1 MDTEQDIEEL
11 KRMVAESL
19 EIAKDTNKAVHSLRR
34 SARFEMVSRVI
45 YWIIILGILG
55 VSYTFV
61 TPYLTQLEQAY
72 SSLQSNLNKAQTTT
86 TGAQNYLQNVQNAV
100 KKIPAL

>member
-1 MDTEQDIEEL
+1 MDTEQDITEL

-19 EIAKDTNKAVHSLRR
+19 EIAKDTNRTVHALRR
-34 SARFEMVSRVI
+34 NARFEMVSRVI

-55 VSYTFV
+55 VSYTFI

-72 SSLQSNLNKAQTTT
+72 RSLQSSVNKAQTTT
-86 TGAQNYLQNVQNAV
+86 TGAQNYLQNVQDAV
-100 KKIPAL
+100 KKLPAF